1 MENRFAVT
9 ERVAGAVWREI
20 TTVGAMGREEK
31 GRRRA
36 LRIKMRKQ
44 EDLIKAMDAAIED
57 GYLKAPEVIALC
69 QEGASIDRE
78 TENGCTALISA

>member
-20 TTVGAMGREEK
+20 TTVAAMGREEK

-36 LRIKMRKQ
+36 LRIKVCASVCSSKAVITSARRCGLQ
-44 EDLIKAMDAAIED
+44 EHDYDMIHGRNAVAR
-57 GYLKAPEVIALC
+57 VLC
-69 QEGASIDRE
+69 FYFY
-78 TENGCTALISA
+78 